1 MKYILSEMKEKYYKP
16 IKLFRST
23 LITDFYPNT
32 NTKKTM
38 NKRIKNNI
46 NEKRPKSAIQ
56 NINDS
61 NSNRYTISSEI
72 EVRKKILFTDS
83 DYPLSINNTE
93 ENFGLNTTKSFYFP
107 LSEVNKNIIE
117 YINNTE
123 AMANFLPNYYHRII
137 EERFEY
143 KNYNNYFRIMNILN
157 DKITNYEDS
166 NISSLTKGF
175 KLKKYEKENIFLTL
189 KSIKLKIINQKINDK
204 IEFYLPFNLLP
215 FYYAFSIDIFI
226 IFLSMIIEI
235 TDDNKI
241 KVKKEEIK
249 KVEIQIGKSLDL
261 FKENCLFFNH
271 KSQEIKKFPFL
282 YNKTIYL
289 FEIIPPKFELRKN
302 KGAKIIKNA
311 GKGLLIYLIE
321 NDFFNWYNY
330 ALCYLSSIKSFR
342 EQVNFIFQ
350 LKKNVNIINI
360 DKYKIN
366 FSFCYEKKNY
376 IDYINNKKEFAFL
389 IQLKYDNQD
398 KIYLLHFYCYIIEIH
413 FDTIIRNFHLTFYQM
428 KLLFN
433 LIQKGYN
440 PKEIIYKCLIINEKE
455 NDFTFSIELLKDFDV
470 QKFDNFFYKS
480 KNNDILNKLK
490 IIIHSPKIEYSQ
502 FQDRNK
508 SGIIEEIKYNFTVTH
523 SLLGELLYSDFEYW
537 GNILYNISSIILN
550 PNNDVN
556 AKKTTTQ
563 EDFSKNKNKKNPI
576 KRKTR
581 VFKFIKTNI

>member
-1 MKYILSEMKEKYYKP
+1 MKCILSEMKEKYYKP

-249 KVEIQIGKSLDL
+249 KVEIQIGKSHDL

-366 FSFCYEKKNY
+366 FSFCYEKK
-376 IDYINNKKEFAFL
+376 
-389 IQLKYDNQD
+389 
-398 KIYLLHFYCYIIEIH
+398 II
-413 FDTIIRNFHLTFYQM
+413 
-428 KLLFN
+428 
-433 LIQKGYN
+433 
-440 PKEIIYKCLIINEKE
+440 LII
-455 NDFTFSIELLKDFDV
+455 L
-470 QKFDNFFYKS
+470 
-480 KNNDILNKLK
+480 
-490 IIIHSPKIEYSQ
+490 II
-502 FQDRNK
+502 
-508 SGIIEEIKYNFTVTH
+508 
-523 SLLGELLYSDFEYW
+523 
-537 GNILYNISSIILN
+537 
-550 PNNDVN
+550 
-556 AKKTTTQ
+556 
-563 EDFSKNKNKKNPI
+563 KKN
-576 KRKTR
+576 
-581 VFKFIKTNI
+581 FLF